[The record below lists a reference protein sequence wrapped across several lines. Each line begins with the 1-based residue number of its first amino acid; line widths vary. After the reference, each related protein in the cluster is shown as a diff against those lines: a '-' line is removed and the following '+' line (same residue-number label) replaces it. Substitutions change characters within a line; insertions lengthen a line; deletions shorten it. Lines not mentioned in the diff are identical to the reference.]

1 MCGAKAKDAKLRRRS
16 KMATDLFCFSD
27 RGNVQKIQTF
37 LKGEYALII
46 VEALSRSESHPSLR
60 ILLHVMR

>member
-1 MCGAKAKDAKLRRRS
+1 MCVAKAKDANVRRRS

-37 LKGEYALII
+37 SKGEYALII